1 MIGFHIESHAPTKS
15 HISKQRQTVRWIKCF
30 SCVCLRLLS
39 IKLISLAFSNFRNR
53 PSDAF
58 LSSLFITHESYLL
71 LSQYWKEF
79 NHTNINPKKNI
90 CLIETHTHTKC
101 GKSIATV
108 KIEIARCSFSYSILC
123 QYHINS
129 LHKFDDICKNLGIIN
144 QSKSSS
150 DE

>member
-39 IKLISLAFSNFRNR
+39 IKLISLAFFNFRNR

-90 CLIETHTHTKC
+90 CLIETHTHTHQMW
-101 GKSIATV
+101 
-108 KIEIARCSFSYSILC
+108 KIYCNCENRNRKMFLQLFHIMSVSY
-123 QYHINS
+123 
-129 LHKFDDICKNLGIIN
+129 KFASQIRWHL
-144 QSKSSS
+144 
-150 DE
+150 

>member
-90 CLIETHTHTKC
+90 CLIETHTHTQN
-101 GKSIATV
+101 V
-108 KIEIARCSFSYSILC
+108 E
-123 QYHINS
+123 
-129 LHKFDDICKNLGIIN
+129 NLL
-144 QSKSSS
+144 QLWKSKSQDVPSMFHIMS
-150 DE
+150 VSYKFASQIRWHL